1 MAEKLMCSNCG
12 APVTRTGTET
22 SVACPH
28 CQVVTEFPPVPVAAG
43 ASGSSGSHHHR
54 RDRDDD
60 DDDDDDGRIPNI
72 LIIQAPAAQQPVQQ
86 IVQRPIIVSGPGSST
101 TYVRRQRSLAS
112 YLVGPIFFI
121 IIFAAVGA
129 YVRSRAAHAVA
140 EAEKGVHEAEK
151 GAHEAEKGAEKAPE
165 HKAPAKH

>member
-28 CQVVTEFPPVPVAAG
+28 CQVVTEFPPVPAAVG
-43 ASGSSGSHHHR
+43 ASGA
-54 RDRDDD
+54 RDRHDRRDDD
-60 DDDDDDGRIPNI
+60 DNGRFPSIV
-72 LIIQAPAAQQPVQQ
+72 IIQAPAQQPVQQ
-86 IVQRPIIVSGPGSST
+86 IIQRPIIVSGPGSST
-101 TYVRRQRSLAS
+101 TYVRRRSLAS
-112 YLVGPIFFI
+112 YLAGPIFFI
-121 IIFAAVGA
+121 IVFAVVGA

-151 GAHEAEKGAEKAPE
+151 SAHEAEKSAERAPE
-165 HKAPAKH
+165 HKAAPAKH